1 MDKRKAHALSRSLLW
16 CICILSF
23 PILSGTLSAVLSLGT
38 VETLFLQ
45 GISMLLSLTIP
56 LIFILSKKWSWEEIG
71 AAPIDTD
78 GCKRALYLL
87 PLLTIFI
94 PVAVKGLHIRSTAYL
109 LGSLFLY
116 LTVGVAEEI
125 YFRGIIPRYL
135 SEAFSLRGTIVLS
148 IIIFGIGHIAAAFT
162 ASSVSEVCLTVLNAS
177 IFGWL
182 AIEMAVIC
190 NNITPCILFHA
201 MFDFETKIVAM
212 NGAELAAAEYIRGAI
227 MVIAAA
233 WLTVIRVRS
242 EHSRIG

>member
-1 MDKRKAHALSRSLLW
+1 MMDKRKAHALSRSLLW

-23 PILSGTLSAVLSLGT
+23 PILSGTLSAAFSLGA

-45 GISMLLSLTIP
+45 GVSMLLSLTIP
-56 LIFILSKKWSWEEIG
+56 LVFILSKRWSWEEIG

-94 PVAVKGLHIRSTAYL
+94 PVAVKGLHIRSTA
-109 LGSLFLY
+109 
-116 LTVGVAEEI
+116 
-125 YFRGIIPRYL
+125 
-135 SEAFSLRGTIVLS
+135 
-148 IIIFGIGHIAAAFT
+148 IIFGIGHIASAFT
-162 ASSVSEVCLTVLNAS
+162 ASSVSEVCLTVLNAF

-182 AIEMAVIC
+182 AIEVAVIC

-212 NGAELAAAEYIRGAI
+212 NGAELAAAEYIRGTI